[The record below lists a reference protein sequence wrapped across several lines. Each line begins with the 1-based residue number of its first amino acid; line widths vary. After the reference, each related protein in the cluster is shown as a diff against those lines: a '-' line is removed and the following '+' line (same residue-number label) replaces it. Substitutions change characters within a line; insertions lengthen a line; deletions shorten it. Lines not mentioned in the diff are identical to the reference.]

1 MRWSG
6 ASGITTRFQE
16 LFRCT
21 GQVGHALLTRSPLS
35 PRQQAARDPV
45 RLACVK
51 HAASVHPEPESNPP
65 QKTLQKA
72 KNDSQI
78 HFKRNQTDPPN
89 KEREPHKKPPP
100 SIKTRQ
106 DYPHETMQAD
116 NGTGI
121 IKDDQEPQ
129 RPRQPKRH
137 QPWSS
142 STVHAI
148 EFSNHHHTPTTPTR
162 EPRQAVS
169 GSKRKTYTTT
179 PTHATPPPTTHPQTP
194 TNTTPPPA
202 CRKPNTT
209 PPKPRRELGCTQ
221 SELHKEKP
229 NGQKTPPIHWSVVS
243 PGG

>member
-1 MRWSG
+1 
-6 ASGITTRFQE
+6 
-16 LFRCT
+16 
-21 GQVGHALLTRSPLS
+21 
-35 PRQQAARDPV
+35 
-45 RLACVK
+45 
-51 HAASVHPEPESNPP
+51 
-65 QKTLQKA
+65 
-72 KNDSQI
+72 
-78 HFKRNQTDPPN
+78 
-89 KEREPHKKPPP
+89 
-100 SIKTRQ
+100 
-106 DYPHETMQAD
+106 MQAD

-202 CRKPNTT
+202 CRKPAKPQPPPPTT
-209 PPKPRRELGCTQ
+209 STKTQ
-221 SELHKEKP
+221 TNPQTHKGETTTGDNPHPTFSPDVKGDETHAP
-229 NGQKTPPIHWSVVS
+229 NDPNYAG
-243 PGG
+243 

>member
-1 MRWSG
+1 
-6 ASGITTRFQE
+6 
-16 LFRCT
+16 
-21 GQVGHALLTRSPLS
+21 
-35 PRQQAARDPV
+35 
-45 RLACVK
+45 
-51 HAASVHPEPESNPP
+51 
-65 QKTLQKA
+65 
-72 KNDSQI
+72 
-78 HFKRNQTDPPN
+78 
-89 KEREPHKKPPP
+89 
-100 SIKTRQ
+100 
-106 DYPHETMQAD
+106 MQAD

-202 CRKPNTT
+202 CRKPA
-209 PPKPRRELGCTQ
+209 
-221 SELHKEKP
+221 
-229 NGQKTPPIHWSVVS
+229 KTPTNTHTQKHQPHHTDETHHERNNAEREPRI
-243 PGG
+243 GGSRPHSESEFTERNLQIQTNTNYFLSSGSTCFS

>member
-1 MRWSG
+1 
-6 ASGITTRFQE
+6 
-16 LFRCT
+16 
-21 GQVGHALLTRSPLS
+21 
-35 PRQQAARDPV
+35 
-45 RLACVK
+45 
-51 HAASVHPEPESNPP
+51 
-65 QKTLQKA
+65 
-72 KNDSQI
+72 
-78 HFKRNQTDPPN
+78 
-89 KEREPHKKPPP
+89 
-100 SIKTRQ
+100 
-106 DYPHETMQAD
+106 MQAD

-129 RPRQPKRH
+129 RPRQPQRH

-179 PTHATPPPTTHPQTP
+179 PTHATPPHTTHPQTP

-209 PPKPRRELGCTQ
+209 PPNQPNNQHTKNTNQSTNTQEMNWSGFCSAFIVRRL
-221 SELHKEKP
+221 
-229 NGQKTPPIHWSVVS
+229 VS
-243 PGG
+243 PGSYSTRFRPARVSCSPGWRGGVSSSTMRPIGTSPAPGRPRPGTACAARPARSCTRR

>member
-1 MRWSG
+1 
-6 ASGITTRFQE
+6 
-16 LFRCT
+16 
-21 GQVGHALLTRSPLS
+21 
-35 PRQQAARDPV
+35 
-45 RLACVK
+45 
-51 HAASVHPEPESNPP
+51 
-65 QKTLQKA
+65 
-72 KNDSQI
+72 
-78 HFKRNQTDPPN
+78 
-89 KEREPHKKPPP
+89 
-100 SIKTRQ
+100 
-106 DYPHETMQAD
+106 MQAD

-209 PPKPRRELGCTQ
+209 PPNQDGSWAAHNPNYTKKSRTGRRHHRSTGRSSPQADEQSVRVGHLLDAQPAPNCSSYSVTALLGDF
-221 SELHKEKP
+221 LHLTSTTDGDLFLDHQ
-229 NGQKTPPIHWSVVS
+229 NN
-243 PGG
+243 

>member
-1 MRWSG
+1 
-6 ASGITTRFQE
+6 
-16 LFRCT
+16 
-21 GQVGHALLTRSPLS
+21 
-35 PRQQAARDPV
+35 
-45 RLACVK
+45 
-51 HAASVHPEPESNPP
+51 
-65 QKTLQKA
+65 
-72 KNDSQI
+72 
-78 HFKRNQTDPPN
+78 
-89 KEREPHKKPPP
+89 
-100 SIKTRQ
+100 
-106 DYPHETMQAD
+106 MQAD

-202 CRKPNTT
+202 CRKPA
-209 PPKPRRELGCTQ
+209 
-221 SELHKEKP
+221 
-229 NGQKTPPIHWSVVS
+229 KTPTNTHTQKHQPHHTDETHHERNNAEREPRIGVPVRIQKASS
-243 PGG
+243 QNAICKYKQIQTTS